1 VNDRAAERAGGR
13 DRTLHPGSR
22 TVQVFVATRLPVS
35 RQPRNR
41 PGEDRP
47 PPLGWLPEASSGN
60 AGEPCPMLIA
70 GPGFVA
76 RAQDF
81 AEGTKLVVTAEI
93 QQ

>member
-1 VNDRAAERAGGR
+1 
-13 DRTLHPGSR
+13 
-22 TVQVFVATRLPVS
+22 
-35 RQPRNR
+35 
-41 PGEDRP
+41 
-47 PPLGWLPEASSGN
+47 
-60 AGEPCPMLIA
+60 MLIA